1 MEEQNDDLFLYG
13 GHPYY
18 NPSNVHHAN
27 IYQQG
32 SGHNMP
38 PFYAI
43 PHSQTHPNFSEHT
56 FAPPNKMLN
65 GNSVSPDMNTSQQIC
80 HNNHQKVRRPRIGSA
95 GSNIPAN
102 KLMMNNA
109 QSNSFISHQLAPPLG
124 SQLGPTQTP
133 HMPLG
138 NGMNMPHPP
147 LVPGQTFIHPPHI
160 PIHHQPGVLPPPHG
174 PTFMHPQ
181 PHPGLHPPPQLAQSR
196 PNFYN
201 HINSS
206 FMFGPHPNLS
216 LGPHHPPSHITGMI
230 EHQSFYF
237 PTPPSNSTKPMTKQR
252 HDSVDSY
259 LNKSNTNYQQV
270 PQHMINN
277 QQSNTNLDQTNNNN
291 KNNYL
296 LMPVP
301 QNNSNSQP
309 PLIQNTPSGASFA
322 PSSLTKSHSYHSG
335 ISSYESH
342 NQLVNPNS
350 GVYVDVYQP
359 VHQQPN
365 AQNPNNSQLPKSG
378 SLLNNNSLMTNG
390 SQSNYSNNNISS
402 SLDLNGLGYLLF
414 FI

>member
-1 MEEQNDDLFLYG
+1 
-13 GHPYY
+13 
-18 NPSNVHHAN
+18 
-27 IYQQG
+27 
-32 SGHNMP
+32 MP

-56 FAPPNKMLN
+56 FAPANKMLN
-65 GNSVSPDMNTSQQIC
+65 GNSISPDMNPSQQNS
-80 HNNHQKVRRPRIGSA
+80 HNNQHKIRRTRIGSA
-95 GSNIPAN
+95 GSNVPVTKPMLN
-102 KLMMNNA
+102 SV

-124 SQLGPTQTP
+124 PQLGPTQTP
-133 HMPLG
+133 HMPIG

-147 LVPGQTFIHPPHI
+147 LVAGQTFIHPPHI
-160 PIHHQPGVLPPPHG
+160 PIHHQHGVLPPPHG

-181 PHPGLHPPPQLAQSR
+181 PHPGPHPPPQITQTR
-196 PNFYN
+196 PNFYS

-216 LGPHHPPSHITGMI
+216 LGPHHPPPHPPPHMPGMI

-237 PTPPSNSTKPMTKQR
+237 PTPTGNSAKPMAKQR

-259 LNKSNTNYQQV
+259 LNKSNGNYQQV

-277 QQSNTNLDQTNNNN
+277 QQNTNSDQTNN

-309 PLIQNTPSGASFA
+309 HLVQNTPSNTSFA

-335 ISSYESH
+335 ISSYETH
-342 NQLVNPNS
+342 NQLVNQNS
-350 GVYVDVYQP
+350 SVYVDVYQP
-359 VHQQPN
+359 VHQQSN
-365 AQNPNNSQLPKSG
+365 AQNPNNGQMPKSG

-390 SQSNYSNNNISS
+390 SQSNYSNNNNNISS
-402 SLDLNGLGYLLF
+402 PLDLNGLG
-414 FI
+414 